1 MNRHEPI
8 GRQGEAR
15 LRYLD
20 SDYQVL
26 SPGAFVVCA
35 VTGQRI
41 PLSEL
46 RYWSVDRQEPYVRA
60 LITSRRR
67 DAERQATDALIRRLV
82 DDEQLHVSATARST
96 GTPLHSAVEADIVGG
111 VLLVRG
117 MARMLH
123 VTGGGHD
130 G

>member
-46 RYWSVDRQEPYVRA
+46 RYWSVDRQEAYADAAASLERELSLSP
-60 LITSRRR
+60 RR
-67 DAERQATDALIRRLV
+67 
-82 DDEQLHVSATARST
+82 
-96 GTPLHSAVEADIVGG
+96 
-111 VLLVRG
+111 
-117 MARMLH
+117 
-123 VTGGGHD
+123 
-130 G
+130 